1 MPPSVS
7 TSDDAPAPAA
17 TFWVTA
23 RPLDAD
29 SFAPF
34 GRVLAASG
42 ERRPIDLYAGS
53 IDVYRGGA
61 IDADVPVEFLL
72 SRSSVREF
80 RVQFLERHMLLGQS
94 FFPLAGGGFIVV
106 VAAPGATLTAE
117 GIPAVEDIHAFLVP
131 AGCGIT
137 LHRGTWHEPPYP
149 LGDDMIRLTTTH
161 AALSDGL
168 ERTLDERNE
177 ISALDV
183 DKRNVTE
190 RSGIIVRIALA

>member
-1 MPPSVS
+1 MRPSS
-7 TSDDAPAPAA
+7 TERNSTPTAPNTA
-17 TFWVTA
+17 WVTA
-23 RPLDAD
+23 RPLDAE

-34 GRVLAASG
+34 GRVLAAKG
-42 ERRPIDLYAGS
+42 ERRPIDLYGGS
-53 IDVYRGGA
+53 IDVYRGGP

-80 RVQFLERHMLLGQS
+80 RIQFLERHMLLAQS
-94 FFPLAGGGFIVV
+94 FFPLAGGGFIAV
-106 VAAPGATLTAE
+106 VAAPGAQLTAD
-117 GIPAVEDIHAFLVP
+117 GIPAVEDIHAFIVP

-161 AALSDGL
+161 AELSDGL
-168 ERTLDERNE
+168 ESNLNERGE
-177 ISALDV
+177 IDALDV

-190 RSGIIVRIALA
+190 RSGIIVRIALP